1 MDKLTLPAFEG
12 IVGAV
17 LEQMI
22 WSTSL
27 VPAMNL
33 LNFIV
38 GVECNVHFHNLA
50 GKLAVVPNP
59 AYRVGVTARLKL
71 RVVRFIR
78 SDGFAQ
84 LRRRCL
90 ESGGR

>member
-38 GVECNVHFHNLA
+38 
-50 GKLAVVPNP
+50 
-59 AYRVGVTARLKL
+59 
-71 RVVRFIR
+71 
-78 SDGFAQ
+78 
-84 LRRRCL
+84 
-90 ESGGR
+90 